1 MNGQSFW
8 LQKSAQNPKCEDPN
22 RGFQSLQVNLEI
34 QNVPLGDGSG
44 GLKAG
49 RPVYRQRDYRMQKI

>member
-8 LQKSAQNPKCEDPN
+8 LQKSAKNPKCEDPN
-22 RGFQSLQVNLEI
+22 RGFQNFQVNLEI
-34 QNVPLGDGSG
+34 QNILFGDGSG

-49 RPVYRQRDYRMQKI
+49 